1 MNEHPGKGW
10 RGTSVRLPAIPS
22 IKRRGIMR
30 SGTVKQGNSPLFDT
44 MNVLRRTLSRYPGFR
59 DVRRWLGIG
68 LCAMAGLML
77 SACRS
82 PTGHREKADRTA
94 TRIVE
99 QREQELFGR
108 ETAFSI
114 ERPVDTLRR
123 RLLREQD
130 LPSAGVEALGTD
142 RLTPIPHWPEAD
154 YPRAGEDPPP
164 ADSAKTDFAP
174 FSLDLTAALEV
185 GAANSREYQDRKE
198 DIYRAALSLDLET
211 FQFRNTYLGTFDS
224 TYTDDRSG
232 EEGDTRGIVN
242 TATLGVSRTLQ
253 TGAALSSRIMFD
265 LVKLLTLDKESAYGV
280 MADLSVTVPLLR
292 GAGRHVVTEPLTQA
306 ERNVIYS
313 MYTFENFKRRYAVR
327 VASEYLQV
335 LQQLDQVRNAED
347 NYERVAVSARR
358 ARRLADAGRLPEIQ
372 VDQAQQEELRARD
385 RWLSAVSTYE
395 RRLDQLKI
403 TLGLPADAQ
412 VELDGA
418 DLGRLTDEM
427 EAWVLEQQE
436 ALLEIEK
443 EGRDETSL
451 SEQIQREERI
461 SSEAAIRLAFE
472 HRLDMSIARGRVF
485 DAQRA
490 VTVAADRLR
499 LSANLTGSA
508 QAGSRRGLGSAGM
521 GDARF
526 DPGEGIYS
534 AGLAVDVP
542 WSRTEQRNAY
552 RDSFIALERATRS
565 VQDLE
570 DQVKSEVRNALRV
583 LIQARES
590 MAIQARSVELAQRRV
605 DSTELFLQA
614 GRAQIRDVLEA
625 QEALVSARDAL
636 TSAVVTYRLAE
647 LELQRDMG
655 VLEVDEHGLWTEY
668 AEWNE

>member
-1 MNEHPGKGW
+1 
-10 RGTSVRLPAIPS
+10 
-22 IKRRGIMR
+22 
-30 SGTVKQGNSPLFDT
+30 
-44 MNVLRRTLSRYPGFR
+44 
-59 DVRRWLGIG
+59 
-68 LCAMAGLML
+68 
-77 SACRS
+77 
-82 PTGHREKADRTA
+82 
-94 TRIVE
+94 
-99 QREQELFGR
+99 
-108 ETAFSI
+108 
-114 ERPVDTLRR
+114 
-123 RLLREQD
+123 
-130 LPSAGVEALGTD
+130 
-142 RLTPIPHWPEAD
+142 
-154 YPRAGEDPPP
+154 
-164 ADSAKTDFAP
+164 
-174 FSLDLTAALEV
+174 
-185 GAANSREYQDRKE
+185 
-198 DIYRAALSLDLET
+198 
-211 FQFRNTYLGTFDS
+211 
-224 TYTDDRSG
+224 
-232 EEGDTRGIVN
+232 
-242 TATLGVSRTLQ
+242 
-253 TGAALSSRIMFD
+253 
-265 LVKLLTLDKESAYGV
+265 
-280 MADLSVTVPLLR
+280 
-292 GAGRHVVTEPLTQA
+292 
-306 ERNVIYS
+306 
-313 MYTFENFKRRYAVR
+313 
-327 VASEYLQV
+327 
-335 LQQLDQVRNAED
+335 
-347 NYERVAVSARR
+347 
-358 ARRLADAGRLPEIQ
+358 
-372 VDQAQQEELRARD
+372 LRARD

-412 VELDGA
+412 MELDGA
-418 DLGRLTDEM
+418 DLSRLTDEM

-436 ALLEIEK
+436 ALLEIGT
-443 EGRDETSL
+443 EGRDETPL
-451 SEQIQREERI
+451 SEQVQREERI
-461 SSEAAIRLAFE
+461 SSEEAIRLAFE

-526 DPGEGIYS
+526 DPGEGVYS

-668 AEWNE
+668 TEWDESSGSTGEREEDG